1 MVATMDAFPTV
12 VLKRGRDK
20 PVRGRHPWI
29 FSGAV
34 ESVEG
39 EALPGAV
46 ARVRT
51 AEWEQLGWAGLS
63 PRSQIL
69 ARMLSWQP
77 EAVINEAF
85 WRERL
90 AAALALRAA
99 LPDRPLADP
108 DGACR
113 LVYAES
119 DGLPGLII
127 DRYGP
132 FLVLQ
137 ALTAGIE
144 PWKERLAAWAAEAYR
159 AATGRD
165 CAGVYERSDVDVRAK
180 EGLAEQKGPLWGE
193 APPPR
198 LWVRE
203 ALGEA
208 GTAMGAVADEGARD
222 PAVDAAAAAASVW
235 LPVDIAGGHKTGA
248 YLDQAVN
255 RRRVAAYAAGRRVL
269 NLFCYTGGF
278 GLHAVAAGAA
288 SLTQLD
294 SSAGALAAA
303 AEALGRRGGDAVAG
317 AEWVEADAFT
327 QLRRWRDAG
336 GSWDLIILDPPKF
349 VQNAG
354 QIAKASRAYKDINLL
369 ALKLLAPGGILASFS
384 CSGLVGGDLFLQILH
399 GAALDAGRELAVL
412 EPLSQAPDHPVRLSF
427 PEGRYLKGL
436 LGRVG

>member
-1 MVATMDAFPTV
+1 MTDTMLTFPTV
-12 VLKRGRDK
+12 VLKPGRDK

-34 ESVEG
+34 QRLEG

-46 ARVRT
+46 ARVRA
-51 AEWEQLGWAGLS
+51 AEGELLGWAGLS

-77 EAVINEAF
+77 EARIDEAF

-108 DGACR
+108 EGACR
-113 LVYAES
+113 LVNAES
-119 DGLPGLII
+119 DGLPGLVI

-144 PWKERLAAWAAEAYR
+144 PWKERLAVWAAELWR
-159 AATGRD
+159 EATGWD

-180 EGLAEQKGPLWGE
+180 EGLEPRTGPLRGE

-203 ALGEA
+203 ALYTDPGDDRASSA
-208 GTAMGAVADEGARD
+208 GAS
-222 PAVDAAAAAASVW
+222 SVW
-235 LPVDIAGGHKTGA
+235 LPVDIATGHKTGA

-255 RRRVAAYAAGRRVL
+255 RRRVAAFAAGRRVL
-269 NLFCYTGGF
+269 NVFCYTGGF
-278 GLHAVAAGAA
+278 GLHAAAAGAA

-294 SSAGALAAA
+294 SSAPALAAA
-303 AEALGRRGGDAVAG
+303 AEALDRRGGDAAAD

-327 QLRRWRDAG
+327 QLRRWRDG
-336 GSWDLIILDPPKF
+336 GRSWDLIVLDPPKF

-384 CSGLVGGDLFLQILH
+384 CSGLVGSDLFHQILH

-412 EPLSQAPDHPVRLSF
+412 EPLGQAPDHPVRLSF

-436 LGRVG
+436 LGRLG